1 MTTAPPKTLDT
12 VARRK
17 WRELAP
23 LLAEA
28 DEAAL
33 TGLMIVCQ
41 AWSHLQRAE
50 TALAGNPDDE
60 AAQDTVTRCQRVIR
74 QWMAELKLTPRSR
87 KAKAPEKDDRDPLL
101 RLLKPKT
108 A

>member
-1 MTTAPPKTLDT
+1 MTITPPKTLD
-12 VARRK
+12 AAGRRK

-28 DEAAL
+28 DEACL

-50 TALAGNPDDE
+50 TTLAGDPDNE
-60 AAQDTVTRCQRVIR
+60 QAQETVARSQRVIR
-74 QWMAELKLTPRSR
+74 QWLAELRLTPKSR
-87 KAKAPEKDDRDPLL
+87 KAKSPEKDTRDPLL

>member
-1 MTTAPPKTLDT
+1 VTITAPKNLD
-12 VARRK
+12 AAGRRK

-33 TGLMIVCQ
+33 TGLTIVCQ
-41 AWSHLQRAE
+41 AWARLQKAE
-50 TALAGNPDDE
+50 TTLAGDPDNE
-60 AAQDTVTRCQRVIR
+60 QAQDTVARSQRVIR
-74 QWMAELKLTPRSR
+74 QWLAELRLTPKSR
-87 KAKAPEKDDRDPLL
+87 KAKAGDRDTGDPLL
-101 RLLKPKT
+101 KLIGKR